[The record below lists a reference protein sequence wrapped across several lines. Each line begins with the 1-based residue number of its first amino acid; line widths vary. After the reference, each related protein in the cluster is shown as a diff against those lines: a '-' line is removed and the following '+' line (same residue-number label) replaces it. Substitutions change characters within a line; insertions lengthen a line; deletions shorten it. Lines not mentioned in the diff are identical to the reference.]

1 MTKPDLTF
9 PSKAASP
16 VGKQFFPMQRQ
27 RAVRFILFL
36 GVISLFADM
45 TYEAARGINGPYL
58 DILGASATVVGVFS
72 GLGELI
78 GYGLRLFSGY
88 ISDRSHRYWLMMYL
102 GYGINLISV
111 PLLAWAGHWQWA
123 VVLILAERAG
133 KAIRNPTRDAMLSYA
148 ASATGLGWGF
158 GLHELMDQLG
168 ATIGPLLMSF
178 VLWWK
183 AGDYH
188 DAYLILFIPTG
199 VALLVLLMAHL
210 TFPHPHELEVK
221 RVNLDARQRFAPG
234 FALYTLAAMCLAA
247 GYADFPLMAYHFKQH
262 QLLADAWIP
271 VLYAMAMLTEGL
283 TSLWLGRLFDRWGI
297 TVLIGITFA
306 TLLFPALVFLLPMPW
321 ILLGVFCW
329 GLGMGAQNSVLKAA
343 VAQLI
348 PQQIRATAFGL
359 FDTLFGI
366 AWFAGSGLMGYLYDR
381 SIALLVG
388 FSMVLQI
395 ATILLW
401 VFYLRKYV
409 WNRSQS

>member
-1 MTKPDLTF
+1 MVRAETTL
-9 PSKAASP
+9 SP
-16 VGKQFFPMQRQ
+16 GQIRSFQRR

-36 GVISLFADM
+36 GIISLFADM

-58 DILGASATVVGVFS
+58 EILGASATVVGVFS

-88 ISDRSHRYWLMMYL
+88 VSDRSHRYWLMMFL
-102 GYGINLISV
+102 GYGINLVSV

-148 ASATGLGWGF
+148 ASTTGQGWGF
-158 GLHELMDQLG
+158 GLHELMDQIG
-168 ATIGPLLMSF
+168 ATLGPLLMSG

-188 DAYLILFIPTG
+188 DAYLLLFVPTG
-199 VALLVLLMAHL
+199 LALLILLMANL
-210 TFPHPHELEVK
+210 TYPHPQELEVK
-221 RVNLDARQRFAPG
+221 VVHLDAREHFAPG
-234 FALYTLAAMCLAA
+234 FTLYTIAAMCLAA

-283 TSLWLGRLFDRWGI
+283 TSLWLGRLFDRRGMP
-297 TVLIGITFA
+297 VLIGITFVS
-306 TLLFPALVFLLPMPW
+306 LLFPVLVFLLPMPW
-321 ILLGVFCW
+321 ILVGVLCW
-329 GLGMGAQNSVLKAA
+329 GLGMGAQSSVLKAA

-348 PQQIRATAFGL
+348 PQHKRATAFGL

-366 AWFAGSGLMGYLYDR
+366 AWFAGSSLMGYLYDR
-381 SIALLVG
+381 AIGLLVG
-388 FSMVLQI
+388 FSMLLQI
-395 ATILLW
+395 ITILLW
-401 VFYLRKYV
+401 MHFVRKYV
-409 WNRSQS
+409 RHKS